1 MSLGIGILRSP
12 SKLHATG
19 IQFSLMVL
27 VHQMTQWFLVFVIPR
42 ALNYKLKMM
51 NTLMHNKPLLAEGL
65 FFLKRKFLFLYL
77 ILNSSLLLGQQ
88 FNIGDQ
94 DGSALTDSRLQDFM
108 RELRNDFRK
117 YNPTH
122 IGKKIKGSP
131 YFNPS
136 FSLGSIKHKE
146 EIIAKT
152 LYLRYNAFNDEVEIG
167 LNPHQEKAEE
177 AVLKRNDIEC
187 TIGNESYRYLPF
199 KDKANRN
206 NLGYLIPF
214 FEKESVKF
222 FKRKKK
228 NYLEETIPRTSLERG
243 FPPRFVDE
251 IQYYLSIEDSTPYY
265 LGNDIREVVKNFP
278 NDFKNTAKTKN
289 IRLKNIKDEDD
300 LHHLLTQI
308 LQ

>member
-1 MSLGIGILRSP
+1 M
-12 SKLHATG
+12 
-19 IQFSLMVL
+19 
-27 VHQMTQWFLVFVIPR
+27 
-42 ALNYKLKMM
+42 
-51 NTLMHNKPLLAEGL
+51 
-65 FFLKRKFLFLYL
+65 
-77 ILNSSLLLGQQ
+77 
-88 FNIGDQ
+88 
-94 DGSALTDSRLQDFM
+94 
-108 RELRNDFRK
+108 
-117 YNPTH
+117 
-122 IGKKIKGSP
+122 IKDLP
-131 YFNPS
+131 Q
-136 FSLGSIKHKE
+136 
-146 EIIAKT
+146 
-152 LYLRYNAFNDEVEIG
+152 EIG
-167 LNPHQEKAEE
+167 SSPHQEKAEE

-187 TIGNESYRYLPF
+187 TIGSESYRYLPF

-278 NDFKNTAKTKN
+278 NDFKNKAKTKN
-289 IRLKNIKDEDD
+289 IRLKKIKDEDA
-300 LHHLLTQI
+300 LNHLLTQI

>member
-1 MSLGIGILRSP
+1 MYTFINNI
-12 SKLHATG
+12 
-19 IQFSLMVL
+19 
-27 VHQMTQWFLVFVIPR
+27 
-42 ALNYKLKMM
+42 
-51 NTLMHNKPLLAEGL
+51 PLLEEGL
-65 FFLKRKFLFLYL
+65 FFLRRKFLFLCLIFHSSYL
-77 ILNSSLLLGQQ
+77 IGQQ

-94 DGSALTDSRLQDFM
+94 DGSALTDSRFLDLM
-108 RELRNDFRK
+108 RDIRNDIRK

-146 EIIAKT
+146 EFIAKT

-167 LNPHQEKAEE
+167 SSPHQEKAEE

-187 TIGNESYRYLPF
+187 TIGNESYRYLAF

-228 NYLEETIPRTSLERG
+228 NYLEETIPRTSLERS
-243 FPPRFVDE
+243 FPPRFIEEV
-251 IQYYLSIEDSTPYY
+251 QYYLSIDDDTPYY
-265 LGNDIREVVKNFP
+265 LGNDIKEVVKNLP
-278 NDFKNTAKTKN
+278 KDYINLAKTKS
-289 IRLKNIKDEDD
+289 IKLKKIKEEDA
-300 LHHLLTQI
+300 LHQLVTQI
-308 LQ
+308 F